1 MWQSEKAEPP
11 LISAPKHFGIA
22 RTRRHPQNG
31 DMKSK
36 TTKHPRSQQVAFAAC
51 SFALDANGYVQLL
64 PAGEFRARDGRPTEC
79 AAWLTNA
86 EIATKLIA
94 DIAALANP
102 VVIDYE
108 HQTILSSENG
118 QKAPAAGWFTAEG
131 MEWREGEG
139 LFAKVEWTETAKLH
153 IDAKEYRFISPVIL
167 FDKKT
172 GAIKKI
178 INAALTNNAAIDGM
192 EEVSARLS
200 ASLTLQETSS
210 MGELLEQ
217 LRWFFNLPTLATVE
231 EILAEVQKAAEK
243 IKSDNAAAVAAAGF
257 SLPGLLSAKDGQI
270 AALTAATPDPAKYV
284 PVDAMA
290 ALQTEVAAL
299 RNETVEREVEG
310 VVTAALSAGKLL
322 PSQEKWARDLGKA
335 NLAALTQY
343 LKTAQ
348 PIDALTATQTGGKK
362 PEGQAEG
369 ELSEAQLAMCAA
381 TGVSPEAF
389 KKTLAAQSAS

>member
-22 RTRRHPQNG
+22 STRRHPQNG

-200 ASLTLQETSS
+200 ASLTQETN
-210 MGELLEQ
+210 MEELLEQ
-217 LRWFFNLPTLATVE
+217 LRWFFNLPTMATAD
-231 EILAEVQKAAEK
+231 EILAEVKKAADK
-243 IKSDNAAAVAAAGF
+243 IKAAQPEVMAAASFDVA
-257 SLPGLLSAKDGQI
+257 GLVTSLSADIAALKSATPDLSKYAPVETMQALQAEL
-270 AALTAATPDPAKYV
+270 AALTAANNA
-284 PVDAMA
+284 
-290 ALQTEVAAL
+290 
-299 RNETVEREVEG
+299 REVEG

-322 PSQEKWARDLGKA
+322 PPQEKWARDLGKA

-343 LKTAQ
+343 LETAQ

>member
-1 MWQSEKAEPP
+1 MA
-11 LISAPKHFGIA
+11 
-22 RTRRHPQNG
+22 T
-31 DMKSK
+31 MKSK
-36 TTKHPRSQQVAFAAC
+36 TTKHPRSQSVAFAAC

-86 EIATKLIA
+86 EIAAKLIA

-200 ASLTLQETSS
+200 ASLTQETN
-210 MGELLEQ
+210 MKELLEQ
-217 LRWFFNLPTLATVE
+217 LRWFFNLPTMATAD

-243 IKSDNAAAVAAAGF
+243 IKSNNAAAVAAAGF

-299 RNETVEREVEG
+299 RNEKVEREVDG

-322 PSQEKWARDLGKA
+322 PPQEKWARDLGKA

-343 LKTAQ
+343 LETAR